1 MHSHRLYSAT
11 SQTGMLNSYTQ
22 FIIRVCKS
30 ILTEKSHVIW
40 SCGFSCR
47 SCDFVGAI
55 HDRVTND
62 AGGGGGCRTR
72 ALQHSCKHPRLIV
85 ESLPSSTLP
94 NRLDFK
100 PTGKIFVGQLSPGC
114 SLIEEK
120 TLLLFRSVSLRNL

>member
-1 MHSHRLYSAT
+1 MTQDMHEKFAVTARHQGLQNQLTLQSHQKITCYLVMWFLM
-11 SQTGMLNSYTQ
+11 QL
-22 FIIRVCKS
+22 
-30 ILTEKSHVIW
+30 
-40 SCGFSCR
+40 R

-62 AGGGGGCRTR
+62 AGGGGRCRTR

-100 PTGKIFVGQLSPGC
+100 PTGKTFLGKKI
-114 SLIEEK
+114 
-120 TLLLFRSVSLRNL
+120 LLTVP